1 MSDIPLRKLRRN
13 KSHRAPEQPGIALTP
28 DSINMSA
35 PAVIAARRNRR
46 GYQRYVDDAEEEQGL
61 LEAED
66 YDGPPETVRVLII
79 MTSEF
84 IIMICA

>member
-1 MSDIPLRKLRRN
+1 MSDIPLHKLRQN

-46 GYQRYVDDAEEEQGL
+46 GYQRHVDDAEEEQGL

-66 YDGPPETVRVLII
+66 YDRPPETVRVLII

>member
-13 KSHRAPEQPGIALTP
+13 KSHRAPEEPGIALTP
-28 DSINMSA
+28 DSLNMSA

-46 GYQRYVDDAEEEQGL
+46 GYERYVDDAEEEQGL

-66 YDGPPETVRVLII
+66 YDGPPETVCALINI
-79 MTSEF
+79 TNEFMITS
-84 IIMICA
+84 A